1 MLVWGLVQNKERL
14 SKQFEYEQ
22 FSEMNGVSEVIK
34 VLTTSIAPQVQPP
47 PDSL

>member
-1 MLVWGLVQNKERL
+1 MLVWGLVQNEERL

-22 FSEMNGVSEVIK
+22 FSEMNGVSEVK